1 MKKTSRT
8 VERFRCADDGW
19 YRRGDDLLLLAVRH
33 GCCGSR
39 PRRVRRADDAATAGV
54 RRTQPGLAGVL
65 VLSSLSTGSDVLG
78 RRLRRPHCLATPPT
92 ADLGCGVRGGR
103 DADGELVGELG
114 DLLEPVEKD
123 RLW

>member
-1 MKKTSRT
+1 MKKTVAPWSDFGALTTAGT
-8 VERFRCADDGW
+8 VAATIF
-19 YRRGDDLLLLAVRH
+19 
-33 GCCGSR
+33 CCLPFATGVVEAAL
-39 PRRVRRADDAATAGV
+39 RVRRADDAATAGV